1 MMLKKEW
8 ERSTDLALLI
18 FNENLG
24 KTSKTNMNDHYILHN
39 RTEFR
44 CPSVFP
50 ILPILQS
57 PSHRLTLSQIKKSAL
72 PQQPHPQ
79 W

>member
-1 MMLKKEW
+1 MY
-8 ERSTDLALLI
+8 
-18 FNENLG
+18 
-24 KTSKTNMNDHYILHN
+24 HYILHN

-57 PSHRLTLSQIKKSAL
+57 PSHRLTLSQNLGILRPDGASELVPLQPKSYFVVSNEEG
-72 PQQPHPQ
+72 
-79 W
+79 